1 MSGRKRSMALTA
13 DHVARVTPVIVDP
26 GPDPALTFRSDED
39 YDELVGSLLAARPAH
54 DQFWLFASGS
64 LIWRPEVEHL
74 EGRVGTIRGWHRSF
88 CLRMTYWRG
97 SHRQPG
103 LMMALDRGGQ
113 CTGIVFRLDHDAMEE
128 QLHKLVRREMRT
140 NPSNNDARWLTAQT
154 PDGPVTALTFVR
166 DRKGPAYIGRQP
178 MEVTAEMLARAC
190 GHGGSC
196 AEYLY
201 NTVHHL
207 EEMGIHDR
215 HLWRLQELVA
225 ARIAEDHGMDGE
237 GI

>member
-1 MSGRKRSMALTA
+1 MELTT
-13 DHVARVTPVIVDP
+13 DHVAQVHRVIEDP
-26 GPDPALTFRSDED
+26 GLDPDLTYRTDED
-39 YDELVGSLLAARPAH
+39 YAELTRELLEVRPAGEEL
-54 DQFWLFASGS
+54 WLFASGS

-74 EGRVGTIRGWHRSF
+74 EGRVGTIHGYHRSF
-88 CLRMTYWRG
+88 CLRMTQWRG
-97 SHRQPG
+97 SKEQPG

-113 CTGIVFRLDHDAMEE
+113 CTGIVYRLNHEAMEE
-128 QLHKLVRREMRT
+128 QIDKLLRREMRT
-140 NPSNNDARWLTAQT
+140 RPSNNAARWMTVKT
-154 PDGPVTALTFVR
+154 SEGPVTALVFVMNR
-166 DRKGPAYIGRQP
+166 NGPAYVGRQSLADT
-178 MEVTAEMLARAC
+178 VEMLARAC

-215 HLWRLQELVA
+215 QLWNLQELVA
-225 ARIAEDHGMDGE
+225 RRIAEDHGLDGE